1 MNDADQLA
9 GVYAV
14 RIREI
19 VVLKGSVSSEEA
31 LRAVLPWPWTIV
43 YVQDL
48 LGAAVCEA
56 NAPRNISAEALRE
69 TLISA
74 LSKASSLAFAA

>member
-1 MNDADQLA
+1 M
-9 GVYAV
+9 

-19 VVLKGSVSSEEA
+19 VVLRGAVNSEEA
-31 LRAVLPWPWTIV
+31 LRAVLPSPWSVI

-56 NAPRNISAEALRE
+56 DGPEETSPEELRASLARALAEAR
-69 TLISA
+69 A
-74 LSKASSLAFAA
+74 LPRAA